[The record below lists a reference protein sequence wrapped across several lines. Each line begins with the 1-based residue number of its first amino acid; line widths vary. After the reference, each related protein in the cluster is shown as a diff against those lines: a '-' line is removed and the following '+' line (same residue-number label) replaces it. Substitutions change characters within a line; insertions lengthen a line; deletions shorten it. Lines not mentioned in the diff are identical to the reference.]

1 MGRSAPI
8 GSLLRM
14 PGWRG
19 ELLDAAQSAFVER
32 TLGNTQLIEDMSWRL
47 TDTKVLRIRADGN
60 DFVLK
65 AADSDS
71 HHIGREINAYEKYT
85 APLALHG
92 RTGEL
97 VAADRASNA
106 LIVSYQ
112 WGASVE
118 GTAAELDAEVHR
130 QAGLALRLLHDQQAR
145 VDAAYERLSTEKST
159 TWLDQEHRI
168 GRGTEAKARRIL
180 RAYRPSPVVVVA
192 THGDWQPRNWLID
205 AGLLRVIDFGRFDF
219 RPASTD
225 LCRLAVQQWR
235 RSPGLEDAF
244 LAGYGDDPRDDQLWP
259 IELLREAIGTAVWAF
274 LVGDAAFEA
283 QGHRM
288 LDEALDRF

>member
-1 MGRSAPI
+1 
-8 GSLLRM
+8 M
-14 PGWRG
+14 PGWPW

-32 TLGNTQLIEDMSWRL
+32 TLGKTQLIEDMSWGL
-47 TDTKVLRIRADGN
+47 TDTKVLRIRTDGN

-65 AADSDS
+65 AAGPGT
-71 HHIGREINAYEKYT
+71 HHIGREISAYEKYT
-85 APLALHG
+85 APLALHE

-112 WGASVE
+112 RGVSVE
-118 GTAAELDAEVHR
+118 DTAGELDAEVHR
-130 QAGLALRLLHDQQAR
+130 QAGLALRLLHDQEAR
-145 VDAAYERLSTEKST
+145 VDAAYERLSTEKSMA
-159 TWLDQEHRI
+159 WLDREHRI
-168 GRGTEAKARRIL
+168 GRSTEAKARQIL
-180 RAYRPSPVVVVA
+180 SAHRPSPVVVVP

-225 LCRLAVQQWR
+225 LCRLAVQQWK
-235 RSPGLEDAF
+235 RSPALEDAF
-244 LAGYGDDPRDDQLWP
+244 LAGYGDDPRDDQHWR

-274 LVGDAAFEA
+274 LVGDTAFEA

-288 LDEALDRF
+288 LTEALDRF